1 MSEIQGIRR
10 KDIAGDILTLSQVR
24 VMVGNKLT
32 VKKQAK
38 TYKSNRQVRLGKPL
52 VELID
57 ALELNPDDYVVQY
70 NPKRIYD
77 RLVKITRSSGYCITF
92 HDLRHISASVMAKLN
107 VPDIYAMERGGWSN
121 TSTLRSVYQQTFDDD
136 RQRVDKVI
144 DDYFQS
150 VYDTKHD
157 TKNAK

>member
-1 MSEIQGIRR
+1 
-10 KDIAGDILTLSQVR
+10 
-24 VMVGNKLT
+24 
-32 VKKQAK
+32 
-38 TYKSNRQVRLGKPL
+38 
-52 VELID
+52 
-57 ALELNPDDYVVQY
+57 
-70 NPKRIYD
+70 
-77 RLVKITRSSGYCITF
+77 
-92 HDLRHISASVMAKLN
+92 MAKLN
-107 VPDIYAMERGGWSN
+107 IPDIYAMERGGWSN